1 MRFYHNNNINVTAEE
16 SWVVDYLIESGQVES
31 REEAVE
37 DLRGFREYCGWYDCQ
52 VSNTIEEALEYGK
65 MSYM

>member
-16 SWVVDYLIESGQVES
+16 SWVVDYLMESGQAKS

-37 DLRGFREYCGWYDCQ
+37 DLRGFREHCGWYDCE
-52 VSNTIEEALEYGK
+52 VSNTIEEAMEYGK
-65 MSYM
+65 STY

>member
-16 SWVVDYLIESGQVES
+16 SWVVDYLYMSGQVDN

-37 DLRGFREYCGWYDCQ
+37 DLRGFREHCGWYECQ
-52 VSNTIEEALEYGK
+52 VSNTIEEK
-65 MSYM
+65 MIYA

>member
-1 MRFYHNNNINVTAEE
+1 MKFYHNNHINITAEE
-16 SWVVDYLIESGQVES
+16 SWVADYLYQSGQAES

-37 DLRGFREYCGWYDCQ
+37 ELQSKREHCGWYECE

-65 MSYM
+65 SNY

>member
-1 MRFYHNNNINVTAEE
+1 MKFYHNNNINVTAEE
-16 SWVVDYLIESGQVES
+16 SWVADYLYQSGQVNS

-37 DLRGFREYCGWYDCQ
+37 ELQNKREFCGWYECE

-65 MSYM
+65 MPNM

>member
-1 MRFYHNNNINVTAEE
+1 MKFYHNNNINVTAEE
-16 SWVVDYLIESGQVES
+16 NWVADYLYQSGQAES

-37 DLRGFREYCGWYDCQ
+37 GLRSMREFCGWYECE

-65 MSYM
+65 MPNM

>member
-16 SWVVDYLIESGQVES
+16 SWVVDYLIESGQAES

-37 DLRGFREYCGWYDCQ
+37 NLQGMREFCGWYECQ
-52 VSNTIEEALEYGK
+52 VSNTIEEK
-65 MSYM
+65 MRYA